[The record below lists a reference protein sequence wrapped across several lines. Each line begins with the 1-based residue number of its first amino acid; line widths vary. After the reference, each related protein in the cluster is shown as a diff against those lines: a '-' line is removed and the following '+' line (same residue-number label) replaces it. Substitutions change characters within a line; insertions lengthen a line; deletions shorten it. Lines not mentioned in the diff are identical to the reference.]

1 MSYIQ
6 KTIISGKVVE
16 VIKQYDRKHFPKGKH
31 TKFKK
36 SDIRGPKENKT
47 TEQQE
52 KVNYRQKELKLTR
65 LLNCNFQGGDY
76 HIVFLIKKILDQI
89 A

>member
-36 SDIRGPKENKT
+36 SDFRGPKENKT

-52 KVNYRQKELKLTR
+52 KVNY
-65 LLNCNFQGGDY
+65 
-76 HIVFLIKKILDQI
+76 
-89 A
+89 